1 MKRVRRLLACI
12 LAASMLIGAN
22 GVSYAAETA
31 DGGSTEAVEESVT
44 EIRSEDTEDSSSD
57 ASGEFA
63 DAEENENE
71 EGDISENEQSSQ
83 NDAADTSSEENTED
97 PSDGMTEDNADA
109 EESGG
114 NTPES
119 QESEDASAAG
129 TTAEIAAEVEPG
141 STSVITAVAVD
152 QNGEVIKGYETV
164 SLPAFDTQLNL
175 ADPSAAPVA
184 IKGYEYVGAKIDDR
198 AVNAAVIRTAED
210 GSGELCFLT
219 DTEEIKATEQTVLTL
234 CYKWIDVKRV
244 YTYEDSKVK
253 VTATLQYADAVPD
266 DAVFKVTEITPD
278 TKGYSYD
285 TYWNLSIKRQPRKDP
300 GISTMR

>member
-1 MKRVRRLLACI
+1 MKKVRRLLACI

-31 DGGSTEAVEESVT
+31 DGGSAEAVEESVA

-57 ASGEFA
+57 ASGEF
-63 DAEENENE
+63 
-71 EGDISENEQSSQ
+71 
-83 NDAADTSSEENTED
+83 
-97 PSDGMTEDNADA
+97 ADA

-164 SLPAFDTQLNL
+164 SLPAFDTQQGYKVSTDKPFAEYNTLVYES
-175 ADPSAAPVA
+175 PPRQSARIPPEQVMMPMH
-184 IKGYEYVGAKIDDR
+184 
-198 AVNAAVIRTAED
+198 
-210 GSGELCFLT
+210 CF
-219 DTEEIKATEQTVLTL
+219 
-234 CYKWIDVKRV
+234 
-244 YTYEDSKVK
+244 
-253 VTATLQYADAVPD
+253 
-266 DAVFKVTEITPD
+266 
-278 TKGYSYD
+278 G
-285 TYWNLSIKRQPRKDP
+285 
-300 GISTMR
+300 